1 MRTEADFTRGNP
13 LSIVVDGERM
23 SAFAGET
30 IAAAMLATGRTRMRD
45 DLRGTPRGLW
55 CNMGT
60 CSECFVERIDV
71 VPVRRLRA
79 CLTPIEDGMRLRTG
93 SVVPD
98 E

>member
-1 MRTEADFTRGNP
+1 MRTEVGFTRGDP
-13 LSIVVDGERM
+13 LSIVVDGEPM

-45 DLRGTPRGLW
+45 DLHGTPRGLW

-60 CSECFVERIDV
+60 CSECFVERLDV
-71 VPVRRLRA
+71 VPIRRLRA
-79 CLTPIEDGMRLRTG
+79 CLTPIEDGMRLQTG
-93 SVVPD
+93 LVAFD